1 MKQYLLIFLTF
12 VSLYINAQTTL
23 NKDYT
28 SNTTIEIT
36 DPYYISLLPGF
47 EFKATTSS
55 SKFIASISGSS
66 SSTINNPIVNPITP
80 VFDDGENYIYT
91 RTYLE
96 PTTVS
101 DNGKKQ
107 IQNITFLDGLGR
119 KIQDVGIQASPTGKD
134 VVKIYEYDE
143 LGRNAIDWLAVP
155 LSSKS
160 GGIHANVQ
168 GEIKNYYS
176 SNFSDNTPYSKSLF
190 DTSPIGKLRSSANV
204 GDDWNESSG
213 HMINY
218 QYSTNDSE
226 VTKFV
231 TSTSWVNGATKST
244 LSVNGKHSS
253 NTLIKNTVTD
263 EDGNA
268 TIQYTDAVGNVILIR
283 KQLNAT
289 SFLDTYYVYNV
300 YNQLAFVIPPLAV
313 QQIGL
318 SKTVSPTILN
328 TLCYQYRYD
337 TKGRMV
343 EKRTPDKGSETNRTL
358 DDGWDYLLYDNQ
370 DKVVATQDP
379 EKRKLNLWSFSKYDQ
394 FGRVIYTG
402 IYTSNKTRLEEQK
415 LYDAIPFNFE
425 QYNSTGF
432 TESSKTIQYTK
443 NKYPTTFEQILTV
456 SYFDQYPTN
465 GPTIP
470 SNIEG
475 QTVLTSTNAKEIN
488 TKSLATA
495 SLVKVIDEDSWTSDY
510 IYYNEKEKVI
520 ATSSINHLGGGT
532 DSSQKLLF
540 SGIIDYSITKHK
552 RLSTSSEIKITE
564 RFIYDHQNR
573 AIQQFHRINNNQENS
588 LSKIQYDELG
598 QIIKEEIGSDPL
610 QTIDYQYNIRGWRTK
625 VNDPNSLNK
634 DLFAY
639 ELKYSRPEN
648 GTARYN
654 GNITQFNWASST
666 DAIYKRYNYSY
677 DVIDRL
683 TAAIYSQP
691 NSTNKATGYYN
702 ENYSYDFNGNL
713 LTLKRY
719 NKPITGT
726 TPLLMDNLVYSLYDG
741 NRLKKVADNQG
752 DGTLGYPVGG
762 NDLSYDLNGNL
773 VKNLDKSIS
782 KIEYNILD
790 LPNVIIIG
798 DGNKS
803 IGYRYNALG
812 EKIEKQT
819 LESTNFSSKVKKT
832 DYLDG
837 FQYVNGTLKHFATSN
852 GYIKVENNTFDY
864 IYNISDH
871 LGNIRVSFYKNS
883 KGTIEVVD
891 QSDYYPFGLTFNQDS
906 PIVNNYN
913 YKYNGKE
920 LQDEFEIGLYDF
932 GARNYDPS
940 LGRWFNF
947 DPLSEQMRRHS
958 PYNYAFNNPIFFIDP
973 DGQGPFGWIG
983 FKNSN
988 NTTNWIWDK
997 EVDTRSKALTK
1008 YGNDIEFYEG
1018 GDREFTEVD
1027 SGKKFNLFN
1036 DGTWSFK
1043 NNDSEGNFGLI
1054 AGTSLFERLIYE
1066 FSKISVG
1073 TVSSTPAIVVGGSL
1087 TLTGDTPRKEPNVD
1101 YYYRA
1106 MSSSEYSLTSGYLFD
1121 LKKSGEGP
1129 HVRRDMD
1136 YLLKAKFINKK
1147 RSNYD
1152 YIVSYKVNRVSST
1165 IFQSTPF
1172 TFNPLTQ
1179 KYGKEIFNSARAVG
1193 MPYLKYEKGFSYG
1206 FPGNRATTLFNAS
1219 LMEPPRII
1227 YNINTGKYNVK

>member
-1 MKQYLLIFLTF
+1 MISNMKQYLLIFLTF

-168 GEIKNYYS
+168 GEMKNYYS

-443 NKYPTTFEQILTV
+443 NKYPTTFEQVLTV

-713 LTLKRY
+713 LALKRY

-940 LGRWFNF
+940 LGRWFNV
-947 DPLSEQMRRHS
+947 DPLAENDHQYSLFS
-958 PYNYAFNNPIFFIDP
+958 YAFNNPVLYIDP
-973 DGQGPFGWIG
+973 DGKWPWPTKNDPWIKGAG
-983 FKNSN
+983 FFNNIFNNSAKILAN
-988 NTTNWIWDK
+988 NYAENNG
-997 EVDTRSKALTK
+997 
-1008 YGNDIEFYEG
+1008 GNVIK
-1018 GDREFTEVD
+1018 
-1027 SGKKFNLFN
+1027 GKWGYHVERFDN
-1036 DGTWSFK
+1036 DGLTRFSFK
-1043 NNDSEGNFGLI
+1043 NGTNSSNPSSITHIGRLFDNQPLEMSSFLDVPSTVIEAGLTEAGVPEEVITSFQIARFVQGGFSSNLSIKSSNFNQQISRLFEVGSYKTLKGVEAGLDAHHVGQKALMRKFISGYDSNTAPSILVPKLGHTLGKGVVSRKTTGLSNAREVLARDI
-1054 AGTSLFERLIYE
+1054 FELRRVYPNIPNTSLQELIKMNKNMYPE
-1066 FSKISVG
+1066 AF
-1073 TVSSTPAIVVGGSL
+1073 
-1087 TLTGDTPRKEPNVD
+1087 
-1101 YYYRA
+1101 
-1106 MSSSEYSLTSGYLFD
+1106 
-1121 LKKSGEGP
+1121 LKK
-1129 HVRRDMD
+1129 
-1136 YLLKAKFINKK
+1136 L
-1147 RSNYD
+1147 
-1152 YIVSYKVNRVSST
+1152 
-1165 IFQSTPF
+1165 
-1172 TFNPLTQ
+1172 
-1179 KYGKEIFNSARAVG
+1179 
-1193 MPYLKYEKGFSYG
+1193 
-1206 FPGNRATTLFNAS
+1206 
-1219 LMEPPRII
+1219 
-1227 YNINTGKYNVK
+1227 